1 MLTPCALASNNC
13 PARPDTVKALIRGA
27 VKKRNSAVI
36 IVAPKAHFLALAAAV
51 VRSATPPYSLKTPA
65 DTTEYELVVTCV
77 EVSDGAAV
85 GLVDADACR
94 SLTLAAQ
101 GIRLAQRLVDAPPNI
116 MHTDAM
122 LQECYDI
129 ANCPVPGGSIAIKVI
144 RGEELRDQGF
154 GGLWNVGMAAP
165 KLPALVVLSYDPIG
179 AAADAKTVCWVG
191 KGKPVPRRSPQGVTR
206 SRAPDSEDAGALRLP

>member
-1 MLTPCALASNNC
+1 LWFGSNNC
-13 PARPDTVKALIRGA
+13 PARPDTLKPLIKGA
-27 VKKRNSAVI
+27 VKKRNCAVV
-36 IVAPKAHFLALAAAV
+36 IVAPKEHFLALAAAV
-51 VRSATPPYSLKTPA
+51 VRSAPSPYSLKTPA
-65 DTTEYELVVTCV
+65 DMTEYEMVVTCV
-77 EVSDGAAV
+77 EVSGGSAV
-85 GLVDADACR
+85 RLADAELCR

-122 LQECYDI
+122 LQECYNI
-129 ANCPVPGGSIAIKVI
+129 ANCPVPGGNLAIKVI

-165 KLPALVVLSYDPIG
+165 KPPALVVLSYDPIG

-191 KGKPVPRRSPQGVTR
+191 KGEAPPGRSCWAPPPPPCLFRRFV
-206 SRAPDSEDAGALRLP
+206 